1 MRNSLLITA
10 ISAML
15 LTACATDP
23 YTGQSSLSNTAKG
36 AGLGAAAGAAIGA
49 AFGGNDWK
57 NVGYGALAGGAV
69 GAAAG
74 AYKDHKDNQQK
85 SYYNPYR

>member
-1 MRNSLLITA
+1 MRKMLLITA
-10 ISAML
+10 IGSLL

-23 YTGQSSLSNTAKG
+23 YTGQSSLNNTAKG
-36 AGLGAAAGAAIGA
+36 AGLGAAAGAALGA

-57 NVGYGALAGGAV
+57 NVGYGALAGGAA

-74 AYKDHKDNQQK
+74 AYMDHKDKQQK
-85 SYYNPYR
+85 NYYNPYR